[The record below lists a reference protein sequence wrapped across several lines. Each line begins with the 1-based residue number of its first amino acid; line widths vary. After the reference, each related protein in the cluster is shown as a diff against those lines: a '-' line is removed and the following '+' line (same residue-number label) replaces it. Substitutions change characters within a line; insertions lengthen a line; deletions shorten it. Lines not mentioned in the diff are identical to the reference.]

1 MVNEGLYPL
10 TTEFPRTHQGNE
22 GSAVYTALSYHF
34 RKEETNMKLFEQ
46 PELEVVKFS
55 VQDVITESEDLP
67 PMGGKF
73 LMPCI

>member
-1 MVNEGLYPL
+1 
-10 TTEFPRTHQGNE
+10 
-22 GSAVYTALSYHF
+22 
-34 RKEETNMKLFEQ
+34 MKLFEQ